1 VNFITNWINNFHKHS
16 VIGLMKNA
24 ALIIVGGLMILTAS
38 CRKSNFIGEELLPEE
53 DFLNSTR
60 VDTFKI
66 ITYTEVDDSV
76 VTSQNVFFALGSIS
90 SETYGNSTGNIYS
103 QVLLPTNN
111 LFFGDAPGIDS
122 IVVTMDYAGYYGDT
136 EAQHTLSVYRM
147 TERLESG
154 RLYYSDARFH
164 VLPIAIGKKKEFVP
178 NLADSV
184 VLADGTIYEPHL
196 RIKLFDSFGQNLLN
210 LDTTVLENDTSFLS
224 FLQGIYIEADT
235 LTDGFSNGIMYFD
248 MASTL
253 SGLRI
258 YYHNSEADSLSVVL
272 PFTGVKT
279 NRFTHSYAA
288 ATPVQT
294 ALLLPDSING
304 DQQTF
309 VQGFGGLRTIVKFPT
324 LKNLQDV
331 SINKAELVLTVTSYD
346 GREFAPPPKIQ
357 LVQLDSTG
365 HNFYYLALYSIEVY
379 SSIVDDNFG
388 TNNIGGTVTRAESD
402 AGRFV
407 FQYKYIIT
415 EHVQEILQGSI
426 ENYGF
431 ALICQ
436 PGNRIPNAVT
446 LGGIY
451 SDRDFFKP
459 SLSIT
464 YTTINK

>member
-1 VNFITNWINNFHKHS
+1 
-16 VIGLMKNA
+16 MKNA
-24 ALIIVGGLMILTAS
+24 ALIIVGGLMIFTAS

-66 ITYTEVDDSV
+66 VTYTDLDDSV
-76 VTSQNVFFALGSIS
+76 VTSQNVFYSLGSIN
-90 SETYGNSTGNIYS
+90 SETYGRSTGNIYT

-136 EAQHTLSVYRM
+136 EAKHSVSVFRM
-147 TERLESG
+147 IERLESG

-164 VLPIAIGKKKEFVP
+164 VLPIPIGKKTEFIP
-178 NLADSV
+178 NLSDSI
-184 VLADGTIYEPHL
+184 VLADGSLYEPHL

-210 LDTTVLENDTSFLS
+210 LDSTVLENDTSFLH

-235 LTDGFSNGIMYFD
+235 LTDGYSKGMMYFD
-248 MASTL
+248 MTSTL

-279 NRFTHSYAA
+279 NRFTHTYPAA
-288 ATPVQT
+288 SPVFN
-294 ALLLPDSING
+294 ALNSPDTTNG
-304 DQQTF
+304 DVFTY

-331 SINKAELVLTVTSYD
+331 SVNKAELILTVVADD
-346 GREFAPPPKIQ
+346 GHDFAPPPKIQ
-357 LVQLDSTG
+357 LVQLDSLE
-365 HNFYYLALYSIEVY
+365 HNSYYLALYSIEVY
-379 SSIVDDNFG
+379 SSIIDDNFG
-388 TNNIGGTVTRAESD
+388 TNNIGGAITVGETEI
-402 AGRFV
+402 GRKEY
-407 FQYKYIIT
+407 QYKYIIT

-426 ENYGF
+426 DNYGF
-431 ALICQ
+431 SLICQ

-446 LGGIY
+446 LGGIQA
-451 SDRDFFKP
+451 DKEFFKP